1 MNTISIILPTLNE
14 AESLPTVLGE
24 IPGGIAME
32 MLVVDSGSTDGTQ
45 RLAQAGGARVVDEPR
60 RGYGRA
66 CQTGLEAARGDLV
79 VFLDADGAD
88 DPRALPALLKPL
100 LEGRADLA
108 LGSRLAG
115 INGPGA
121 MPSHQWVGNVLAA
134 TLIRPLYGLALTD
147 LSPFRA
153 VWREKLLTLNLQE
166 MTYGYPVEMIFR
178 AAQAGWR
185 IVEVPVPYRKRIGGR
200 SKITGT
206 WSGSFKASTRIFQLI
221 LQSRHKRG

>member
-1 MNTISIILPTLNE
+1 MNTISIVLPTLNE
-14 AESLPTVLGE
+14 AESLPIVLGE
-24 IPGGIAME
+24 IPKGIAME
-32 MLVVDSGSTDGTQ
+32 VLVVDSGSTDGTCA
-45 RLAQAGGARVVDEPR
+45 LAEAGGARVVNEPQ

-66 CQTGLEAARGDLV
+66 CQTGLEAARGDIV

-88 DPRALPALLKPL
+88 DPKALPELLML
-100 LEGRADLA
+100 LESGRADMA

-115 INGPGA
+115 RKGPGA
-121 MPSHQWVGNVLAA
+121 MPYHQWVGNFLAVA
-134 TLIRPLYGLALTD
+134 LIRPLYGLALTD

-153 VWREKLLTLNLQE
+153 GRREKLLALNLQE

-206 WSGSFKASTRIFQLI
+206 WSGSLKASIRIVLLI
-221 LQSRHKRG
+221 LQSRQKRA